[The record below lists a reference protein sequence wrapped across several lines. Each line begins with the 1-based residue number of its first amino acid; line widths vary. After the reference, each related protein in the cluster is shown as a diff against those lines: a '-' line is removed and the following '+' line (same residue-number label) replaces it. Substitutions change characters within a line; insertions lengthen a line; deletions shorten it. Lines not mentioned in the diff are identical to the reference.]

1 MAFSAEA
8 LRKQL
13 GKVREGARGAGRAS
27 SRRGVVEVRCAAVF
41 GWEKRKGRAGPPRRN
56 ASVWVFVS
64 RSQYK
69 FRDLTVEEVTAVSRA
84 HPNFSFSMNTYSK
97 KGCGALKGV
106 WVLACLVPWG
116 NTSRC
121 GAGWDSVL
129 PVPRAMLLV
138 CSSTLGACRCH
149 SASGLP
155 SSSCVFTFSLQGRI
169 PEGPPE
175 FQWYYPGEI
184 W

>member
-1 MAFSAEA
+1 MKGEGGAAETKRFS
-8 LRKQL
+8 L
-13 GKVREGARGAGRAS
+13 G
-27 SRRGVVEVRCAAVF
+27 
-41 GWEKRKGRAGPPRRN
+41 
-56 ASVWVFVS
+56 FVS

-106 WVLACLVPWG
+106 WVLACLAPWG

-138 CSSTLGACRCH
+138 CSST
-149 SASGLP
+149 
-155 SSSCVFTFSLQGRI
+155 
-169 PEGPPE
+169 
-175 FQWYYPGEI
+175 
-184 W
+184 